1 MKRIVV
7 IVAVIAIAAIGWF
20 ALDRI
25 RTGKNSQDKLQTEA
39 ASLGDLNV
47 TVDADGVVRSNQ
59 SAQLS
64 WQTSGMVDQVG
75 VSLGD
80 SVSTSQILASLD
92 KTTLPQ
98 GVILAQADLVNAQR
112 ALEDLQ
118 SSRTRSAQA
127 WQKVEDAQQAL
138 EDALNPAG
146 IQADAR
152 QKLAEAQKAVEGAE
166 DTYEII
172 SKPPSQ
178 AAIDQAKANLA
189 IAERIINATL
199 KNIERINKKLRKDES
214 AYMFF
219 ESREF
224 YKRILEGLENKR
236 VRDQRQYEDALNKY
250 NSLLEPPDSLD
261 VLIAEGNVTL
271 KKAELQQA
279 QTELERVANGLAPG
293 EIAVLEAQLADAQRE
308 WERWKDGPD
317 AGEITAAQARLAAAQ
332 ATLNKERIYAPFDG
346 VITGVYAKVGDIVD
360 AGDQAFKLDDL
371 SRLLVDARVSEI
383 DINKIQVG
391 QPVILRFDSIPD
403 KQYSGKVVAVPV
415 VGDTIQDVVS
425 YKVVVEITDPDGN
438 VRPGMTA
445 SAKIVTNSIQ
455 DVLLVPN
462 RALRMSDGERVV
474 YVLKDG
480 KPLPVPLK
488 LGIASDA
495 YTQVLDGSLN
505 AGDLIL
511 LDPPGS
517 AGGFSGAQ

>member
-25 RTGKNSQDKLQTEA
+25 RIGKNSQDKLQTEA

-80 SVSTSQILASLD
+80 SVSTGQILASLD

-118 SSRTRSAQA
+118 SSRTWSAQA
-127 WQKVEDAQQAL
+127 RQKVEDAQQAL
-138 EDALNPAG
+138 EDALNPVG

-152 QKLAEAQKAVEGAE
+152 QKLADAQKAVDEAE
-166 DTYEII
+166 DTYKII

-219 ESREF
+219 ESKEF

-236 VRDQRQYEDALNKY
+236 IRDQRQYEDALNKY
-250 NSLLEPPDSLD
+250 NSLLEPPDPLD

-317 AGEITAAQARLAAAQ
+317 AG
-332 ATLNKERIYAPFDG
+332 
-346 VITGVYAKVGDIVD
+346 
-360 AGDQAFKLDDL
+360 
-371 SRLLVDARVSEI
+371 
-383 DINKIQVG
+383 
-391 QPVILRFDSIPD
+391 
-403 KQYSGKVVAVPV
+403 
-415 VGDTIQDVVS
+415 
-425 YKVVVEITDPDGN
+425 
-438 VRPGMTA
+438 
-445 SAKIVTNSIQ
+445 
-455 DVLLVPN
+455 
-462 RALRMSDGERVV
+462 
-474 YVLKDG
+474 
-480 KPLPVPLK
+480 
-488 LGIASDA
+488 
-495 YTQVLDGSLN
+495 
-505 AGDLIL
+505 
-511 LDPPGS
+511 
-517 AGGFSGAQ
+517 